1 MASEQFSLCWDN
13 FHKNMS
19 SGMNSLLESGDL
31 VDVTLAVEGKFLK
44 AHKMVLSVCSPYFK
58 ELFKTNPCQHPIV
71 FMKDVSYVAIS
82 DLLQFMYQGEVQVS
96 QDNLTT
102 FIKTAEALQIKGLT
116 GDGNGS
122 TDADSEP
129 VQEKPARHIDES
141 YKPSPRPKKQL
152 PTPVVT
158 TTPAVKRPRLS
169 ASSNDSQSAPI
180 AIAKTEPSSTGV
192 DSSSVQF
199 KVEPYDLN
207 QSVTIPDDGDDNF
220 DENLDDNTVD
230 DTEDYS
236 MMEGEE
242 PQAGTSTDGTG
253 EGQADTIHVKS
264 ENLDYFD
271 VEEAEEVDEDNSGQS
286 ISIKSTK
293 IYQRVYDNFNTWR
306 EKNQYWDYSEN
317 TFLAYF
323 QEHANLNAK
332 SSTMWTQF
340 SMLKRLMSINHGID
354 LSSYN
359 NLRLYLRKLNQ
370 GYQPKKSPVFT
381 RDQFMQFLR
390 EAPDEKYLGVKVVLM
405 VGVLGACRCD
415 DLIYLKTDQIQD
427 LESVLCV
434 TIKNRNYQAIRT
446 FTIAGTF
453 YIEIYRKFLSLRPT
467 GYKASRFFLNYTNG
481 RCMKS
486 PMGKHTIGGVPR
498 KVAHYLN
505 LPDWKEY
512 TGHCM
517 KQTTPNVTGIYLKS
531 RSSY

>member
-253 EGQADTIHVKS
+253 EGQDKTSIVIPKGRRYQAEYNRFVHWCTIQNIESYTEDVI
-264 ENLDYFD
+264 LRYF
-271 VEEAEEVDEDNSGQS
+271 EEMSQ
-286 ISIKSTK
+286 T
-293 IYQRVYDNFNTWR
+293 
-306 EKNQYWDYSEN
+306 YSC
-317 TFLAYF
+317 
-323 QEHANLNAK
+323 
-332 SSTMWTQF
+332 SSLWVF
-340 SMLKRLMSINHGID
+340 YSMLKCTLLRYHNVSMETFTKLRSFLKGIARD
-354 LSSYN
+354 PHS
-359 NLRLYLRKLNQ
+359 
-370 GYQPKKSPVFT
+370 KKYKSFT
-381 RDQFMQFLR
+381 DEEFERFLV
-390 EAPDEKYLGVKVVLM
+390 EAPDSTYLATKVALILGR
-405 VGVLGACRCD
+405 VGRCRRGQLRALTIEDFQDFGKAMLVNVPAD
-415 DLIYLKTDQIQD
+415 DKTKFPRQ
-427 LESVLCV
+427 
-434 TIKNRNYQAIRT
+434 
-446 FTIAGTF
+446 FTVAGHHYEYCKMYTD
-453 YIEIYRKFLSLRPT
+453 LRPNN
-467 GYKASRFFLNYTNG
+467 ASSNAFFLNYQNG
-481 RCMKS
+481 RC
-486 PMGKHTIGGVPR
+486 TVQNIGVNKLGTMV
-498 KVAHYLN
+498 KQVAQFLN
-505 LPDWKEY
+505 VSEPELY
-512 TGHCM
+512 
-517 KQTTPNVTGIYLKS
+517 
-531 RSSY
+531 RFF